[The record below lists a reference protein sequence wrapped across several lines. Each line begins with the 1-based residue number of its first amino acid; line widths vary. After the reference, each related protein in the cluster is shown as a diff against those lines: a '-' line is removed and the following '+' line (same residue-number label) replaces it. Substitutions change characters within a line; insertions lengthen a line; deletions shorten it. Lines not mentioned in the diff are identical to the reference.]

1 MLLPFARSQATA
13 ISRAWG
19 EERELVAAGGGS
31 RDWTAAE
38 REVILSPKNNRQLSS
53 VMSEWAIQAIISI
66 V

>member
-1 MLLPFARSQATA
+1 MLLPFARSRARA

-38 REVILSPKNNRQLSS
+38 R
-53 VMSEWAIQAIISI
+53 
-66 V
+66 